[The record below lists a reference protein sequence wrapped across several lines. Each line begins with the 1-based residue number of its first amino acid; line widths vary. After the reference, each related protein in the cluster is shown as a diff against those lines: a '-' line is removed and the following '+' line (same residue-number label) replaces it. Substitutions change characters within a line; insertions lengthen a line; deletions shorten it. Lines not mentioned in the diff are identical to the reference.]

1 MDINIKT
8 TLGVNT
14 SCKPKELLAIT
25 RGASFLLTYKLDIS
39 YDIVSQVIFTF
50 KQNQKLFYYNMF
62 HYLTSTSDTKIEKG
76 KKYYNITPISTG
88 TDHECTAELVIYP
101 EDNPQDAGYYEE
113 VDTPADNQNGLPYFI
128 DEHFKYEKETN
139 TVLFMFF
146 PAETARFSPTTPG
159 AEIKFEVAVRVNTD
173 NRDDLV
179 NHDAVYID
187 KQPGIIVKDSL
198 YGQVLSDTNTA
209 AGNPEWL
216 ASPRRTVKVSSGTLT
231 IGNTTVTEEQLQQL
245 LALLKGQ
252 PHS

>member
-14 SCKPKELLAIT
+14 RCKPKELLAIT

-39 YDIVSQVIFTF
+39 YDIVSQVTFTF

-62 HYLTSTSDTKIEKG
+62 HYLTSTRDTEIEEG
-76 KKYYNITPISTG
+76 KKYYTISTG
-88 TDHECTAELVIYP
+88 TGHECTAELVIDP
-101 EDNPQDAGYYEE
+101 EDDPQAKHYFEE
-113 VDTPADNQNGLPYFI
+113 VSAPADNQDTLYYFI

-139 TVLFMFF
+139 TILFMFS
-146 PAETARFSPTTPG
+146 PIETAKFSPTTPG
-159 AEIKFEVAVRVNTD
+159 AEIKFEVAVRANTD

-179 NHDAVYID
+179 NQDAVYID
-187 KQPGIIVKDSL
+187 RQPSIIVKDSL

-209 AGNPEWL
+209 ADNSEWL

-231 IGNTTVTEEQLQQL
+231 IGNTTITEEQLQQL
-245 LALLKGQ
+245 LTLLKGQ

>member
-14 SCKPKELLAIT
+14 RCKLKELLAIT

-39 YDIVSQVIFTF
+39 YDIVSQVTFTF

-76 KKYYNITPISTG
+76 KKYYTITPINIDAS
-88 TDHECTAELVIYP
+88 HECTAELVIDP
-101 EDNPQDAGYYEE
+101 KDDQQVKDYYEE
-113 VDTPADNQNGLPYFI
+113 VDMPADSQNDLPYFI

-139 TVLFMFF
+139 TVLFMFS
-146 PAETARFSPTTPG
+146 PVETAKFSPTTPG
-159 AEIKFEVAVRVNTD
+159 AEIKFEVAVRANTD

-187 KQPGIIVKDSL
+187 RQPSIIVKDSL
-198 YGQVLSDTNTA
+198 YGQVLSDINTVA
-209 AGNPEWL
+209 DNPE
-216 ASPRRTVKVSSGTLT
+216 
-231 IGNTTVTEEQLQQL
+231 
-245 LALLKGQ
+245 
-252 PHS
+252 